1 MPQQKILIVKA
12 SGETEPF
19 SEEKLR
25 RSLLRAGA
33 TASNAEKIIGHIVGE
48 LKNKTTTQQIYR
60 HAFSLLRKY
69 ERPVAGRYSLKQSIM
84 KLGPG
89 GHAFE
94 RLVGELFNV
103 DGFSVEVGKIVL
115 GSCVSHEIDVIALKE
130 NKHIMVECKFHNQP
144 GVKSDIKIALYVQA
158 RFEDVQKVWLNNP
171 GHADKFHEVWLVT
184 NTKLTSEAIRYA
196 DCVGMKVL
204 GWDHPAGDGIEVRI
218 DRAGIH
224 PITCLTTI
232 SESHKQQLIKNK
244 IVFCKELI
252 SQKHLLKSLGLT
264 VDKVLA
270 TIEEIHQLC
279 HIK

>member
-1 MPQQKILIVKA
+1 MSQQEILIVKA

-19 SEEKLR
+19 SEGKLR
-25 RSLLRAGA
+25 RSLELAGA
-33 TASNAEKIIGHIVGE
+33 TSASIEKIVGHIVGE
-48 LKNKTTTQQIYR
+48 LKNKTKTQKIYR

-84 KLGPG
+84 KLGPS

-94 RLVGELFNV
+94 RLVGELFNA
-103 DGFSVEVGKIVL
+103 DGFSVEVGKIVP
-115 GSCVSHEIDVIALKE
+115 GSCVSHEVDVVAIKE

-171 GHADKFHEVWLVT
+171 GHAEKFHEVWLVT

-196 DCVGMKVL
+196 DCVGMKAL
-204 GWDHPAGDGIEVRI
+204 GWDHPVGDGIEARI
-218 DRAGIH
+218 NRAGIH

-232 SESHKQQLIKNK
+232 SESQKQELIKNK

-252 SQKHLLKSLGLT
+252 GQKHLLKSLGLT
-264 VDKVLA
+264 APKILTVV
-270 TIEEIHQLC
+270 EEISRLC